1 MQKTTVKISN
11 RLKTPDMVEFI
22 WLASSG

>member
-1 MQKTTVKISN
+1 LIALHVQRHQSDPS
-11 RLKTPDMVEFI
+11 LFI